1 MLANMITVTVKTV
14 KQQTVKV
21 DVEETATTLDLKG
34 KIQESLGAEYPADN
48 QKLIFKGKILQDTAI
63 VGEIGLT
70 ETGFVVVMVTKPKT
84 PIAPVAEPAPS
95 SATPAP
101 SQPVASP
108 SDAPAPP
115 EGASSGPDQ
124 STEEKID
131 NLMEMTGNVIPRS
144 QVAEVLERAQN
155 NVSVAGALLSG
166 GIEELLPGE
175 GELTTGP
182 QSAGGLQAMPGIPG
196 ATGNPLEFLRTQP
209 QFQQLRDIL
218 KSDHTALQPILEQ
231 IRQTN
236 PDLYELINSN
246 REAFMR
252 LINDPA
258 SGPSGT
264 SAPSGPSGPS
274 ASGPSGPGPHQI
286 SVSPSD
292 MLAIT
297 RLKDLG
303 FSEQRAAEAYFACE
317 KNEELAANFLIS
329 DDQPDF

>member
-21 DVEETATTLDLKG
+21 DVEETATALDLKG
-34 KIQESLGAEYPADN
+34 KIQETLGADFPAEN

-63 VGEIGLT
+63 VGEVGLT
-70 ETGFVVVMVTKPKT
+70 ETSFVVVMVTKPKT
-84 PIAPVAEPAPS
+84 PPAPEPQAAPS
-95 SATPAP
+95 AATPGP
-101 SQPVASP
+101 SQSAVAP

-115 EGASSGPDQ
+115 EGASGAPEQ
-124 STEEKID
+124 STEQKID

-175 GELTTGP
+175 GELTAAP
-182 QSAGGLQAMPGIPG
+182 QSSVGLPGVQG
-196 ATGNPLEFLRTQP
+196 VSGNPLDFLRSQP

-218 KSDHTALQPILEQ
+218 KTDASALQPILEQ
-231 IRQTN
+231 IKQTN

-246 REAFMR
+246 RDAFMR
-252 LINDPA
+252 LINDP
-258 SGPSGT
+258 S
-264 SAPSGPSGPS
+264 SGPSGPPAPS
-274 ASGPSGPGPHQI
+274 GSSGPPGPGPHQI
-286 SVSPSD
+286 SVTSSD
-292 MLAIT
+292 MQAIT

-303 FSEQRAAEAYFACE
+303 FSEHRAAEAYFACE
-317 KNEELAANFLIS
+317 KNEEMAANFLIS
-329 DDQPDF
+329 DDQPDD